1 MTNSQISS
9 VERKL
14 QRDILEKN
22 HNCAV
27 RARQNYCFKKIE
39 GAWPT
44 VNFLT
49 GVKSTACFLKY
60 KYLQK
65 FAPYTQGKTLK
76 NEIAY

>member
-9 VERKL
+9 LERKIR
-14 QRDILEKN
+14 RDILEKKSQLRLSERDKII
-22 HNCAV
+22 V
-27 RARQNYCFKKIE
+27 SKKIE

-60 KYLQK
+60 KYLLK
-65 FAPYTQGKTLK
+65 FAPYIQGENFKK
-76 NEIAY
+76 